1 MTKKHVG
8 TINVNTIKKIVKNK
22 FGYSNI
28 DGLIPGI
35 RGQRAFPT
43 PLYKDSDPFLMLD
56 HIGPQVVG
64 KNFFLDGTG
73 HDHPHRGF
81 ETLTFVFEGRM
92 DHKDS
97 LGNRVSI
104 CSGGVQRM
112 NAGSGIIHGGDMAS
126 DTNTARFHEMQLWVN
141 NPRSEKMSDPEIQ
154 NVSEVEFPLSNKGE
168 IQLKLVTGTL
178 NGLEG
183 PLQTKATTQI
193 AQVIASGE
201 GKMTIGPFPEGNKV
215 MVYAMEGVA
224 TIGGTSVDAFE
235 LAVLSSEGDSVEIAT
250 SEASQLLVL
259 SGKPLQ
265 EPIAFGGPFVMNTQE
280 EIIQAQIDFQ
290 SGAFGKID

>member
-1 MTKKHVG
+1 MKK
-8 TINVNTIKKIVKNK
+8 TVKNK

-28 DGLIPGI
+28 DGLIPGV

-43 PLYKDSDPFLMLD
+43 PVFRESDPFLMLD
-56 HIGPQVVG
+56 HIGPQLVG
-64 KNFFLDGTG
+64 KEFFLDGTG

-97 LGNRVSI
+97 LGNSVSI
-104 CSGGVQRM
+104 SSGSVQRM
-112 NAGSGIIHGGDMAS
+112 NAGSGIIHGGDMAA

-141 NPRSEKMSDPEIQ
+141 TPRSEKMSDPEIQ
-154 NVSEVEFPLSNKGE
+154 NVSEAEFPVSNQGE

-183 PLQTKATTQI
+183 PLNTKAATQI

-201 GKMTIGPFPEGNKV
+201 GKLTVGPFTEGNNV
-215 MVYAMEGVA
+215 MVYLLEGAAEV
-224 TIGGTSVDAFE
+224 GGTAVETFE

-250 SEASQLLVL
+250 SEAAQLLVL

-265 EPIAFGGPFVMNTQE
+265 EPVAFGGPFVMNTQE
-280 EIIQAQIDFQ
+280 EIVQAQIDFQ
-290 SGAFGKID
+290 RGAFGKID